1 MTMMG
6 RGFAGQSRLLAEA
19 LAKRQRQPLLPMD
32 DVALDQVEPMLPKL
46 GQFGAAPVKLSTGD
60 NLRGIGAAFTDFGRG
75 LAGGVPGASDA
86 WREGI
91 DQRQADADWA
101 AELGD
106 MELSPEE
113 MSFAQSNPDQFK
125 ALRFKDFSDKQV
137 AAAEQARLQE
147 VLGGYNLTP
156 EMMLR
161 AQADPEAFLKS
172 VGENAGKIQTDT
184 YIDPLSGEWNI
195 KPQLRADGGFFGVQT
210 ADGMQGLTQRP
221 KSYAEQFDE
230 NKLRTEDQNDDADRV
245 IRARNAEIAASN
257 AAKGVSGVN
266 EYGVPTNSAPPIP
279 GQPDYNGGAPIRY
292 QNQGGG
298 STVEGLSGGRLIRV
312 GIGTDGRYAPTEG
325 DPEIA
330 SGSKF
335 PPPKFNTIAGLGDKA
350 GPNMNAEQKRMD
362 GIDAA
367 RDSAVNIKN
376 LTDKYIT
383 QSEGYPFGSLPW
395 DGVRQWADPRTRGLE
410 GLNATLALEVG
421 KAAKG
426 AMSDADREW
435 FMKAAPNKEG
445 KPESNATFAMRSNAI
460 ANNAN
465 QYSAFMKAYR
475 AEHGIGSLAEGQRY
489 WDMYSLANPVF
500 NDNGDA
506 VDNRMTYNEFFTGS
520 RAKRDDIFERD
531 YPGVRGSKGGGLSA
545 AEQAEL
551 EELDRAEREGLLR

>member
-1 MTMMG
+1 MED
-6 RGFAGQSRLLAEA
+6 A
-19 LAKRQRQPLLPMD
+19 
-32 DVALDQVEPMLPKL
+32 ALDQVEPMMPKL
-46 GQFGAAPVKLSTGD
+46 GQYGAPAIKRSTGD
-60 NLRGIGAAFTDFGRG
+60 NLRGIGAIFTDVGRG
-75 LAGGVPGASDA
+75 LGGQATGASAA
-86 WREGI
+86 WRGEL

-125 ALRFKDFSDKQV
+125 ALRFKDFSDKKA

-210 ADGMQGLTQRP
+210 GDGIQGLTQRP
-221 KSYAEQFDE
+221 ESYDERNTRTKQRIDDE
-230 NKLRTEDQNDDADRV
+230 NEDADRV
-245 IRARNAEIAASN
+245 IRARNADIAAAN
-257 AAKGVSGVN
+257 AAKGGGGVDQ
-266 EYGVPTNSAPPIP
+266 YGVPTNSAPPIP

-362 GIDAA
+362 AIDAA
-367 RDSAVNIKN
+367 RDSALTIKN
-376 LTDKYIT
+376 ITDKYIT
-383 QSEGYPFGSLPW
+383 QSEGYPFGSMPW
-395 DGVRQWADPRTRGLE
+395 DSARQWADPRTKGLE
-410 GLNATLALEVG
+410 GLNAQLALEVG
-421 KAAKG
+421 KMAKG
-426 AMSDADREW
+426 AMSDADRDW
-435 FMKAAPNKEG
+435 FIKAAPNAAG
-445 KPESNATFAMRSNAI
+445 KPESNATFAMRSNALS
-460 ANNAN
+460 NNAN
-465 QYSAFMKAYR
+465 QYAAFMKAYR
-475 AEHGIGSLAEGQRY
+475 AEHGVGSIAEAQRY

-500 NDNGDA
+500 DDNGDA

-531 YPGVRGSKGGGLSA
+531 YPGVRGSKGGGLSK
-545 AEQAEL
+545 AEEDEL
-551 EELDRAEREGLLR
+551 EQLRRELGAQ